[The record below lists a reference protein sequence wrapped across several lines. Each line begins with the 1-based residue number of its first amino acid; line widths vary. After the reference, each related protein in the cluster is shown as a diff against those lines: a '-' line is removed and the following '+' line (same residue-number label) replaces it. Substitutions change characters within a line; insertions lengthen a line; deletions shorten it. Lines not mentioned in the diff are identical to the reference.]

1 VGQLSRRKGSK
12 PMFDKKLKAM
22 LSGSFHNPQALRVVL
37 ILTGLLIA
45 ALVGG
50 APHDFGG
57 G

>member
-1 VGQLSRRKGSK
+1 
-12 PMFDKKLKAM
+12 MFDKKLQTI
-22 LSGSFHNPQALRVVL
+22 LSGSFRNPQALRVVL

-50 APHDFGG
+50 APNDYGG

>member
-1 VGQLSRRKGSK
+1 
-12 PMFDKKLKAM
+12 MFDKKLKAM
-22 LSGSFHNPQALRVVL
+22 LSESFHKPQALRVVL

-50 APHDFGG
+50 APNDYGG

>member
-1 VGQLSRRKGSK
+1 
-12 PMFDKKLKAM
+12 MFDKKLQTI
-22 LSGSFHNPQALRVVL
+22 LSGSFHNPQTLRVVL

-50 APHDFGG
+50 APHDYGG

>member
-1 VGQLSRRKGSK
+1 
-12 PMFDKKLKAM
+12 MFDKKLKAM
-22 LSGSFHNPQALRVVL
+22 LSESFHKPQALRVVL

>member
-1 VGQLSRRKGSK
+1 
-12 PMFDKKLKAM
+12 MFDKKLKAI
-22 LSGSFHNPQALRVVL
+22 LSEPFHNAGTLRVVL

-50 APHDFGG
+50 APHDYGG